1 MTPWTGRLIFLN
13 VAVFLLTA
21 FNPMFAAPL
30 VLVPAFIPYRP
41 WTVITYMFVHAGF
54 GHIFFNM
61 LALYFFG
68 PQVELRLG
76 GRSFLGLYLVS
87 GLTGALLS
95 WPITPYAHIVGAS
108 GAVFGVMLAFAR
120 YWPRATILIWGVLPV
135 EARVLVVITTALSLW
150 GGITG
155 AQAGIAHFAHLG
167 GFAGGYLFLRVAE
180 ARSPA
185 ARFKAKVAPQAP
197 ARASD
202 GDLERWHRIDAA
214 ALHPVNREEL
224 ERVLAKVATEGAGS
238 ITPGEREFL
247 DRFSAR

>member
-21 FNPMFAAPL
+21 WNPMAAAPL
-30 VLVPAFIPYRP
+30 VLVPAFIPYHP
-41 WTVITYMFVHAGF
+41 WTLITYMFVHAGF

-68 PQVELRLG
+68 PQVELRVG

-95 WPITPYAHIVGAS
+95 WPITPYAQIVGAS

-120 YWPRATILIWGVLPV
+120 YWPHARIFIWGVLPV
-135 EARVLVVITTALSLW
+135 EARVLVVIMTVISLW

-167 GFAGGYLFLRVAE
+167 GFAGGYLFLRVME
-180 ARSPA
+180 KRSPA
-185 ARFKAKVAPQAP
+185 ARFRAKVAPVP
-197 ARASD
+197 SSRPSE
-202 GDLERWHRIDAA
+202 GDVERWRRIDAA

-224 ERVLAKVATEGAGS
+224 ERIMARIATGGAG
-238 ITPGEREFL
+238 ILTPAEREFL

>member
-1 MTPWTGRLIFLN
+1 
-13 VAVFLLTA
+13 
-21 FNPMFAAPL
+21 
-30 VLVPAFIPYRP
+30 
-41 WTVITYMFVHAGF
+41 
-54 GHIFFNM
+54 
-61 LALYFFG
+61 
-68 PQVELRLG
+68 
-76 GRSFLGLYLVS
+76 
-87 GLTGALLS
+87 
-95 WPITPYAHIVGAS
+95 
-108 GAVFGVMLAFAR
+108 MLAFAR

-185 ARFKAKVAPQAP
+185 ARFKAKVAPQVA
-197 ARASD
+197 ARPSD
-202 GDLERWHRIDAA
+202 GDLERWRRIDAA

-224 ERVLAKVATEGAGS
+224 ERVLAKVAGEGPGS
-238 ITPGEREFL
+238 LTPGEREFL

>member
-21 FNPMFAAPL
+21 WNPMFAAPL
-30 VLVPAFIPYRP
+30 VLVPAFILYRP
-41 WTVITYMFVHAGF
+41 WTLISYMFVHAGF

-87 GLTGALLS
+87 GMGGALLS
-95 WPITPYAHIVGAS
+95 FITPYAHIVGAS

-185 ARFKAKVAPQAP
+185 ARFKAKVAPHAP
-197 ARASD
+197 ARPSD
-202 GDLERWHRIDAA
+202 GDLERWRRIDAA

-224 ERVLAKVATEGAGS
+224 ERVLAKVAAEGAGS
-238 ITPGEREFL
+238 LTSGEREFL

>member
-1 MTPWTGRLIFLN
+1 VTPWTGRLIFLN

-21 FNPMFAAPL
+21 WNPMLAAPL

-41 WTVITYMFVHAGF
+41 WTLISYMFVHAGF

-87 GLTGALLS
+87 GLAGAVLS
-95 WPITPYAHIVGAS
+95 LITPYAHIVGAS
-108 GAVFGVMLAFAR
+108 GAVFGVMLAFGR

-202 GDLERWHRIDAA
+202 GDLERWRRIDAA

-224 ERVLAKVATEGAGS
+224 ERVLAKVAAEGAGTL
-238 ITPGEREFL
+238 TPGEREFL